1 MDYMDDMDGG
11 VDMLN
16 DDMDGGP
23 AGGDI
28 EDKLRGE

>member
-1 MDYMDDMDGG
+1 MDDMYNMDGG

-16 DDMDGGP
+16 DMDGGP

-28 EDKLRGE
+28 EDKLRAE